1 MIRRL
6 FIATGL
12 ALGALLVGPSLIRGR
27 RYVVERE
34 VAVPVPLADAFAFF
48 ADPHNLTKVMP
59 PWLGF
64 RLLRIEGL
72 PMRAGTTVEYSVR
85 ALGGARRAVVRV
97 EEFEEGARFVDV
109 QERGPYR
116 YWRHEHSFEEWHGG
130 ALVRDRVE
138 YELPFG
144 ALGRIANT
152 MLVARQLQA
161 TFDYRT
167 LAIGRLFSEAL
178 AALREADVR

>member
-1 MIRRL
+1 VIRRL
-6 FIATGL
+6 IVASGL
-12 ALGALLVGPSLIRGR
+12 ALGALIVGPSLVRGR

-34 VAVPVPLADAFAFF
+34 LVVAAPVSEAFAFF
-48 ADPHNLTKVMP
+48 ADPRNLAKVMP

-64 RLLRIEGL
+64 RLLRIDGL

-85 ALGGARRAVVRV
+85 ALGGARRAAVRV
-97 EEFEEGARFVDV
+97 AEFEDGVRFADV

-116 YWRHEHSFEEWHGG
+116 YWRHEHAFEDWHGG
-130 ALVRDRVE
+130 TLVRDRVE

-144 ALGRIANT
+144 VLGRIANT

-167 LAIGRLFSEAL
+167 FAIGRAFSEAL
-178 AALREADVR
+178 ATARETT